1 VVDHAHILEDS
12 GFADFVLENWHILG
26 NCRELRKR
34 AGKNMVNDSIGD
46 TLIRIK
52 NGYLAGKLEVNIP
65 YSKLVNNLCQLLTK
79 EGYIKSVEN
88 IDKTD
93 KEIMVKL
100 KYENKVPVLT
110 EVKRVSKPGLRV
122 YKGVRKLPKALNG
135 YGIAII
141 STPKGLLTDKEAR
154 EKGVGGEV
162 MALVW

>member
-1 VVDHAHILEDS
+1 MVDHAHILEDS

-79 EGYIKSVEN
+79 EGYIKSVEK
-88 IDKTD
+88 IKKTD

-100 KYENKVPVLT
+100 LLF
-110 EVKRVSKPGLRV
+110 VKMKMLHH
-122 YKGVRKLPKALNG
+122 LC
-135 YGIAII
+135 I
-141 STPKGLLTDKEAR
+141 
-154 EKGVGGEV
+154 
-162 MALVW
+162 